1 MIDDVGVTRDQRQDA
16 QLTSAM
22 SDNYQSM
29 EQAAPPKKSMA
40 RKIFTSLTFWIVAS
54 MVVGI
59 LLGQFAPTF
68 SEKAAPL
75 KNIFLRTVQF
85 IVFPLVFSSLVIGI
99 ADQKDMKQL
108 GRLAVKSIIYFEI
121 VTTIA
126 LVIGLLAVNII
137 KPGNVG
143 LTQGEDYDGAE
154 STFTFEKWI
163 EHLTPKTWGEMMGG
177 SGSSEL
183 LQVLIASVL
192 TGCATAQLPEEHKR
206 LIINFSKAVLEM
218 MFKFVDIVIWTA
230 PIGVCF
236 AIADAI
242 GTNGLSALGSLA
254 ALVGTVYGTIIVF
267 IIVVFGAVCL
277 MFKINITEFL
287 VAMQEPLLIAYTTA
301 TSEAALPKV
310 FEALEKYGVSP
321 HISGFVVPLG
331 YSFNL
336 DGSTL
341 YLSLAAVFC
350 AQAAGIDKTIGEQ
363 IVVVLMLMISSKGV
377 AGVRSA
383 TIIVLASTLDQF
395 DIPSWPVA
403 LILGVDWLMDMM
415 RTLTNVMGNC
425 LAAVVMAKMENEF
438 RTETWEREYK
448 NLQDDH
454 KEKDSMAEKLSHV
467 SAIEEGRH

>member
-1 MIDDVGVTRDQRQDA
+1 MTDSYV
-16 QLTSAM
+16 AM
-22 SDNYQSM
+22 DPP
-29 EQAAPPKKSMA
+29 APAKKSTA
-40 RKIFTSLTFWIVAS
+40 RKVLTSLTFWIVAA

-68 SEKAAPL
+68 SEKAAPM

-108 GRLAVKSIIYFEI
+108 GRLALKSIIYFEI
-121 VTTIA
+121 VTTLA
-126 LVIGLLAVNII
+126 LIVGLIAVNLV

-143 LTQGEDYDGAE
+143 LTQGDDYEGDTT
-154 STFTFEKWI
+154 SSFTFEKWI

-183 LQVLIASVL
+183 LQVLIAAVL
-192 TGCATAQLPEEHKR
+192 TGVATAQLQDKHKY
-206 LIINFSKAVLEM
+206 LIIDFSRAVLEM

-242 GTNGLSALGSLA
+242 GSNGLSALGSLG
-254 ALVGTVYGTIIVF
+254 ALVATVYVTIILF
-267 IIVVFGAVCL
+267 IIV
-277 MFKINITEFL
+277 
-287 VAMQEPLLIAYTTA
+287 PLIIAYTTA

-310 FEALEKYGVSP
+310 FEALEKYGVST
-321 HISGFVVPLG
+321 HISGFVVPFG

-350 AQAAGIDKTIGEQ
+350 AQASGVDKSVGEQ
-363 IVVVLMLMISSKGV
+363 IVMVLMLMISSKGV

-383 TIIVLASTLDQF
+383 SIIVIASTLDQF

-403 LILGVDWLMDMM
+403 LILGVDWLMDML

-425 LAAVVMAKMENEF
+425 LASVVMAKMENEF
-438 RTETWEREYK
+438 RTEEWERE
-448 NLQDDH
+448 H
-454 KEKDSMAEKLSHV
+454 KPGHSAEDKMSVVGEKLSVV
-467 SAIEEGRH
+467 SAIEEGRAH

>member
-1 MIDDVGVTRDQRQDA
+1 MTDSYV
-16 QLTSAM
+16 AM
-22 SDNYQSM
+22 DPP
-29 EQAAPPKKSMA
+29 APAKKSTA
-40 RKIFTSLTFWIVAS
+40 RKVLTSLTFWIVAA

-68 SEKAAPL
+68 SEKAAPM

-108 GRLAVKSIIYFEI
+108 GRLALKSIIYFEI
-121 VTTIA
+121 VTTLA
-126 LVIGLLAVNII
+126 LIVGLIAVNLV

-143 LTQGEDYDGAE
+143 LTQGDDYEGDTT
-154 STFTFEKWI
+154 SSFTFEKWI

-183 LQVLIASVL
+183 LQVLIAAVL
-192 TGCATAQLPEEHKR
+192 TGVATAQLQDKHKY
-206 LIINFSKAVLEM
+206 LIIDFSRAVLEM

-242 GTNGLSALGSLA
+242 GSNGLSALGSLG
-254 ALVGTVYGTIIVF
+254 ALVATVYVTIILF
-267 IIVVFGAVCL
+267 IIVVFGGVCI
-277 MFKINITEFL
+277 MFKINAMEFL
-287 VAMQEPLLIAYTTA
+287 IAMREPLIIAYTTA

-310 FEALEKYGVSP
+310 FEALEKYGVST
-321 HISGFVVPLG
+321 HISGFVVPFG

-350 AQAAGIDKTIGEQ
+350 AQASGVDKSVGEQ
-363 IVVVLMLMISSKGV
+363 IVMVLMLMISSKGV

-383 TIIVLASTLDQF
+383 SIIVIASTLDQF

-403 LILGVDWLMDMM
+403 LILGVDWLMDML

-425 LAAVVMAKMENEF
+425 LASVVMAKMENEF
-438 RTETWEREYK
+438 RTEEWERE
-448 NLQDDH
+448 H
-454 KEKDSMAEKLSHV
+454 KPGHSAEDKMSVVGEKLSVV
-467 SAIEEGRH
+467 SAIEEGRAH